1 MRKEFGK
8 DPSLAA
14 ASSFYNNV
22 ELTDVRAQKGCA
34 VRSYIQSLGFTA
46 DEVMVLGDSLNDL
59 SMFTRGEDLADA
71 TMAAL
76 RQFAPDSVHPREM
89 DDVPTE

>member
-1 MRKEFGK
+1 MTTP
-8 DPSLAA
+8 D
-14 ASSFYNNV
+14 SFTRPAIEVGTAYGV
-22 ELTDVRAQKGCA
+22 PIVR
-34 VRSYIQSLGFTA
+34 F
-46 DEVMVLGDSLNDL
+46 NDL

-89 DDVPTE
+89 DDAPTE